1 VLDSESPLPELWL
14 QGPWCINANL
24 LFMTLFFF
32 VDFQAPYTATAIRL
46 LENAG
51 VIMGGK
57 VNMDEFGMG

>member
-1 VLDSESPLPELWL
+1 MLDSEFPLPELL
-14 QGPWCINANL
+14 LKELWCINAYL
-24 LFMTLFFF
+24 LLMALYFS